1 MRVLKWRTASLMEAV
16 IIIRRINKI
25 EKRNSQVRVLT
36 PKLNSSPGY
45 VEFEF
50 EFLCF
55 FIPTYVSGT

>member
-1 MRVLKWRTASLMEAV
+1 MEAV